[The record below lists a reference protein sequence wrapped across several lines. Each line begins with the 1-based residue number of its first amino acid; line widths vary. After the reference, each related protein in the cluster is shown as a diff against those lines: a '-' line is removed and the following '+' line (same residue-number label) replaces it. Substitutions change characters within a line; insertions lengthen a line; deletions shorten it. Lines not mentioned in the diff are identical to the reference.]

1 MFTKSVAAG
10 VAASALLASV
20 AFAQTPTTTT
30 DRANTMTPT
39 TTAPAPSFASP
50 KPALP
55 ALSSYVAQFFT
66 GGTPVASFP
75 EPS

>member
-1 MFTKSVAAG
+1 MTTS
-10 VAASALLASV
+10 SAC
-20 AFAQTPTTTT
+20 
-30 DRANTMTPT
+30 
-39 TTAPAPSFASP
+39 FASP

-55 ALSSYVAQFFT
+55 ALKSYVDQFFT